1 MHSEFRNWNSKSKII
16 KSNNHVQF
24 YRNSD
29 PDCQRAFAIVVL
41 VQNSKGGGLAANFSA
56 PNQIMGVRKTTD
68 FLEKA
73 TWTLAAALIVLSLI
87 ATISIHSGKK
97 EVTQRNVVNAE
108 QVDQTSSAANAMQS
122 ANQAQPEAAPQQ

>member
-1 MHSEFRNWNSKSKII
+1 MYNFIVILILIVS
-16 KSNNHVQF
+16 VLL
-24 YRNSD
+24 
-29 PDCQRAFAIVVL
+29 AIGVL

>member
-1 MHSEFRNWNSKSKII
+1 MYNFIVILILIVS
-16 KSNNHVQF
+16 VLL
-24 YRNSD
+24 
-29 PDCQRAFAIVVL
+29 AIVVL

-122 ANQAQPEAAPQQ
+122 ANQAQPEAAPHQ